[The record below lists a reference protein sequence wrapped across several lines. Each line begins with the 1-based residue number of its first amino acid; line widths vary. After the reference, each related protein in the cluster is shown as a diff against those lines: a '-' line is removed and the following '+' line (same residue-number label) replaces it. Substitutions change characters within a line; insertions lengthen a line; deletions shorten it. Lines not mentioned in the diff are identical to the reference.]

1 MADESGP
8 PPPGDPAELAAD
20 LCPNCGRKL
29 KFSENRPEGLCASC
43 GIFVE
48 VLRPSSSKPRT
59 PVRPLP
65 PKMTIRTATTR
76 DLVVLCRKCGLPS
89 DGTKEDLVARLLFY
103 VDEQNWQAKVSAAK
117 PEKPASPPTED
128 VASRK
133 QWAQFFLN
141 YETEVEEEGLEP
153 KDEKEAPA
161 EPSRSKSVEPSPD
174 TSAEPQAETVP
185 EGKASPPE
193 AAPEP
198 EPMDVPREPT
208 LAEDLAR
215 GGPEPSDGESSA
227 QPIKEPDLPP
237 PEAEA
242 VPEPVPEV
250 KDAGPA
256 VVEEIVA
263 PEPIAEPELEPVAA
277 EPVLE
282 VGPIPVERASP
293 VPRAE
298 AVPARSRTP
307 PVQRSR
313 LRRAAYYA
321 GVFDVAIG
329 GAGLILGSILHD
341 IFRVPFFG
349 RAYDAFGPL
358 NLEAVFIGAIVLG
371 VGFAAMAVGL
381 RRTATR
387 TRSAAGA

>member
-59 PVRPLP
+59 PVRALP
-65 PKMTIRTATTR
+65 PKMTIRTATAR
-76 DLVVLCRKCGLPS
+76 DLVVLCHKYGLPS

-128 VASRK
+128 IASRK

-161 EPSRSKSVEPSPD
+161 EPSRPKAVEPS
-174 TSAEPQAETVP
+174 AETVAKQRAETVP
-185 EGKASPPE
+185 VETAPSPEVASESSPPE
-193 AAPEP
+193 VPPEP
-198 EPMDVPREPT
+198 LLPEEHARE
-208 LAEDLAR
+208 
-215 GGPEPSDGESSA
+215 GPEAPDRESSA
-227 QPIKEPDLPP
+227 EAVKEAELPPP

-242 VPEPVPEV
+242 MSEPVPEV
-250 KDAGPA
+250 
-256 VVEEIVA
+256 
-263 PEPIAEPELEPVAA
+263 
-277 EPVLE
+277 VL
-282 VGPIPVERASP
+282 VPVERAFP
-293 VPRAE
+293 VLPAE
-298 AVPARSRTP
+298 SLPVRSRTP
-307 PVQRSR
+307 PVQRSP

-358 NLEAVFIGAIVLG
+358 NLGAVFIGVVFLG

-387 TRSAAGA
+387 ARSAAGA

>member
-29 KFSENRPEGLCASC
+29 KFSENRPEGLCTSC

-48 VLRPSSSKPRT
+48 VLRPSPSKPRA

-65 PKMTIRTATTR
+65 PKMKIRTATAR
-76 DLVVLCRKCGLPS
+76 DLVALCRRQGLPS
-89 DGTKEDLVARLLFY
+89 DGAKEDLVARLLFY
-103 VDEQNWQAKVSAAK
+103 VDEQTWQAKVSAAN
-117 PEKPASPPTED
+117 PEEPASPPTED

-153 KDEKEAPA
+153 KDEKEASE
-161 EPSRSKSVEPSPD
+161 EPSTSRSVEPSPD
-174 TSAEPQAETVP
+174 TSAEQQAETVP
-185 EGKASPPE
+185 EQKVSPPE
-193 AAPEP
+193 ATPESRPP
-198 EPMDVPREPT
+198 EVPPEPT
-208 LAEDLAR
+208 LPEEQAR
-215 GGPEPSDGESSA
+215 EGPEPPDGESSA
-227 QPIKEPDLPP
+227 QPIKAADRPPP

-242 VPEPVPEV
+242 MPEPVPEV
-250 KDAGPA
+250 EGEGPS

-263 PEPIAEPELEPVAA
+263 PEPVAEPEVEPAA
-277 EPVLE
+277 DSVSE
-282 VGPIPVERASP
+282 VGPVPVERASP
-293 VPRAE
+293 VPPAE
-298 AVPARSRTP
+298 AVSARPRTQ

-387 TRSAAGA
+387 ARSAAGA

>member
-76 DLVVLCRKCGLPS
+76 DLVVLCHKYGLPI

-141 YETEVEEEGLEP
+141 YEAEVEEEGLEAN
-153 KDEKEAPA
+153 DETVTPA
-161 EPSRSKSVEPSPD
+161 EPSTPKGAEPSPE
-174 TSAEPQAETVP
+174 TAAEPRAETVP
-185 EGKASPPE
+185 VGTATAPSP
-193 AAPEP
+193 
-198 EPMDVPREPT
+198 EPT
-208 LAEDLAR
+208 LELKPPAV
-215 GGPEPSDGESSA
+215 SA
-227 QPIKEPDLPP
+227 KPTL
-237 PEAEA
+237 
-242 VPEPVPEV
+242 
-250 KDAGPA
+250 PA
-256 VVEEIVA
+256 VVHEVVA
-263 PEPIAEPELEPVAA
+263 SEPVAEPEAVRVAA
-277 EPVLE
+277 EWVAEVVPVSAKR
-282 VGPIPVERASP
+282 PSP
-293 VPRAE
+293 VATAE

-307 PVQRSR
+307 PLQPSR

-329 GAGLILGSILHD
+329 GAGLILGSVLHD

-358 NLEAVFIGAIVLG
+358 NLGAVLMGLVFLG

-387 TRSAAGA
+387 PRSAAGA

>member
-1 MADESGP
+1 
-8 PPPGDPAELAAD
+8 
-20 LCPNCGRKL
+20 
-29 KFSENRPEGLCASC
+29 
-43 GIFVE
+43 
-48 VLRPSSSKPRT
+48 
-59 PVRPLP
+59 
-65 PKMTIRTATTR
+65 
-76 DLVVLCRKCGLPS
+76 VVLCHKYGLPS

-153 KDEKEAPA
+153 KDEKEALA
-161 EPSRSKSVEPSPD
+161 EPSTPKAVEPS
-174 TSAEPQAETVP
+174 AETVAEQPAETVP
-185 EGKASPPE
+185 VKTAPSPEVAPESSPPE
-193 AAPEP
+193 VPPEP
-198 EPMDVPREPT
+198 LLPEEHARE
-208 LAEDLAR
+208 
-215 GGPEPSDGESSA
+215 GPEAPDRESSA
-227 QPIKEPDLPP
+227 EAVKEAELPP
-237 PEAEA
+237 PQAEA
-242 VPEPVPEV
+242 MSEPAPEVVPVPF
-250 KDAGPA
+250 
-256 VVEEIVA
+256 
-263 PEPIAEPELEPVAA
+263 
-277 EPVLE
+277 
-282 VGPIPVERASP
+282 ERVSP
-293 VPRAE
+293 VPTAE

-358 NLEAVFIGAIVLG
+358 NLGAVFMGVVVLG

-387 TRSAAGA
+387 ARSAAGA